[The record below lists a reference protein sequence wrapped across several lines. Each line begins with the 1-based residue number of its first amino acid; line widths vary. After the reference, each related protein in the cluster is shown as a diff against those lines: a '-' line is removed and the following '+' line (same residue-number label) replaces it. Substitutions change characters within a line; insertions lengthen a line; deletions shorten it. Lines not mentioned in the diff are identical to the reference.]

1 MKQRGKRFCIMMNSS
16 YPIFDEADVV
26 VLGSGSAGST
36 AALAAARSGADTL
49 LIERYGFLGGT
60 SVMVLDTFYGFYTPG
75 VSRRIVGGLP
85 WEIVER
91 LRASSGILERPNTY
105 GAGTGVTYDPE
116 SLKVVWEQMALASG
130 VRLLFH
136 TLCVDVIKEGERIIA
151 LLVANKRGLGLIKAK
166 VFVDASGDADICYRA
181 GAPFEDAF
189 KAGHAQ
195 SMTTTFRLGNV
206 DESRALAVKR
216 SDLEQAMRAANMSGE
231 YRLPREEGSVHRT
244 TLPGVVA
251 TNMTRVANV
260 DATDPAA
267 VTAAEVEGRRQ
278 ALEYTRFLRDNIPG
292 YENAFL
298 MNFSTQI
305 GIRETRRIYGQYRL
319 TREDALSA
327 RRFPD
332 AIAQCGAP
340 IEDHNAGS
348 STRWEYIPDSDTYDI
363 PFRSLLPQTVSNVV
377 TAGRCLSA
385 DHDAHASVRSMA
397 QCMAM
402 GQAAGTAAAYAVRDN
417 VALTEID
424 VNVLQSHLR
433 TEGVLFSGEAV
444 EPTTAKMGAK
454 NRASRL
460 KIKAKQ

>member
-1 MKQRGKRFCIMMNSS
+1 MMNEH
-16 YPIFDEADVV
+16 YPIFDAADVV

-49 LIERYGFLGGT
+49 LVERYGFLGGT

-75 VSRRIVGGLP
+75 ISRRVVGGFP

-91 LRASSGILERPNTY
+91 LRSSSDILERPNTY

-116 SLKVVWEQMALASG
+116 ALKVVWEQTALSAG

-136 TLCVDVIKEGERIIA
+136 TLCVDVIRGSDRVTG

-181 GAPFEDAF
+181 GAPFEDAH

-206 DESRALAVKR
+206 DEAKALAVKR
-216 SDLEQAMRAANMSGE
+216 VDLEQAMRAANMSGK

-267 VTAAEVEGRRQ
+267 LTTAEIEGRKQ

-298 MNFSTQI
+298 MNFSTQT

-340 IEDHNAGS
+340 IEDHNASS
-348 STRWEYIPDSDTYDI
+348 STRWEYIPNSDTYDI
-363 PFRSLLPQTVSNVV
+363 PFGALLPQEVRNIVV
-377 TAGRCLSA
+377 AGRCLSA

-402 GQAAGTAAAYAVRDN
+402 GQAAGTAAACAARDDI
-417 VALTEID
+417 ALGEVDIAT
-424 VNVLQSHLR
+424 LQSHLKG
-433 TEGVLFSGEAV
+433 EGVLFSGEAV
-444 EPTTAKMGAK
+444 EPAAV
-454 NRASRL
+454 
-460 KIKAKQ
+460 